1 MSRQIRLLEEA
12 LGARLFERDHKGVR
26 LTDAGQ
32 RLLPFIGQ
40 AFDTIE
46 RGVGEIVATRPGAR
60 RRLTVSLPP
69 TFATQWFSP
78 RLGTLARRCPTS
90 SCRSAR
96 SRMTIAI
103 ATSASGAARAGMQS
117 ELLMMERHALVGA
130 PRYRGDALDVLLGRL
145 PSLHVLHEGK
155 RLTLWADWCEQAGVP
170 PARIGD
176 GIEFSTLEQAIRAA
190 RKGAGP
196 RWSTST

>member
-1 MSRQIRLLEEA
+1 MSRQIRLLRKRS
-12 LGARLFERDHKGVR
+12 ARGCSSAIRAC

-78 RLGTLARRCPTS
+78 RLGTLAEALPDVELSIRTEPDDDCH
-90 SCRSAR
+90 CH
-96 SRMTIAI
+96 I
-103 ATSASGAARAGMQS
+103 ASGARRAPGCS
-117 ELLMMERHALVGA
+117 R
-130 PRYRGDALDVLLGRL
+130 
-145 PSLHVLHEGK
+145 S
-155 RLTLWADWCEQAGVP
+155 C
-170 PARIGD
+170 
-176 GIEFSTLEQAIRAA
+176 
-190 RKGAGP
+190 
-196 RWSTST
+196 